1 MVVLIVVDILGR
13 VSCNDI
19 RMHVSCS
26 NSRSSI
32 ITVVL
37 IVISRSGY
45 RVVVVV
51 KVVLKSNSCSGSR
64 AL

>member
-19 RMHVSCS
+19 RMHASCS

-45 RVVVVV
+45 
-51 KVVLKSNSCSGSR
+51 SSCCSKGCVEKK
-64 AL
+64 

>member
-1 MVVLIVVDILGR
+1 MVVLLVVDILGR
-13 VSCNDI
+13 GSCNDI
-19 RMHVSCS
+19 SMHVSCS

-45 RVVVVV
+45 
-51 KVVLKSNSCSGSR
+51 SSFCSKGCVEK
-64 AL
+64 

>member
-1 MVVLIVVDILGR
+1 MVVLIVVDISGR

-45 RVVVVV
+45 SSCCS
-51 KVVLKSNSCSGSR
+51 KVVLKSNSSSGSR